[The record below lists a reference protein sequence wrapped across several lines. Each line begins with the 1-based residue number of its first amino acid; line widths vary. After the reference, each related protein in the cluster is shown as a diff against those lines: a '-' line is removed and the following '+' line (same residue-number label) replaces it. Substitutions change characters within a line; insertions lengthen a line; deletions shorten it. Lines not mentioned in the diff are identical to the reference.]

1 MRIAVVGKDRKSN
14 QAIEMK
20 LRKMGH
26 LADHKR
32 PEVVVCNGGD
42 GTLLYNERRF
52 PGVPKL
58 MLRGKHA
65 CRRCK
70 FSNEQIL
77 RKLCRK
83 EYMIK
88 EYGKLETM
96 IAGRKLIA
104 ANDIVVRNLHPSR
117 ALRFTVHVD
126 GKKEDGTIIG
136 DGVVVSTSF
145 GSTGYYQSIARRS
158 FRKGIGLAFSNTVA
172 RQKHRVLG
180 ERANI
185 RIRAVREDALL
196 SCDNMA
202 KLFRLKSGESV
213 TVRASRKKT
222 RVIIF

>member
-1 MRIAVVGKDRKSN
+1 MRIAVVGKDKKSN
-14 QAIEMK
+14 QAI
-20 LRKMGH
+20 LRRLKKMGH
-26 LADHKR
+26 LAEHKR
-32 PEVVVCNGGD
+32 PEIVVCNGGD

-65 CRRCK
+65 CRRCNL
-70 FSNEQIL
+70 SNNQVFIRL
-77 RKLCRK
+77 SRK
-83 EYMIK
+83 EYMIR
-88 EYGKLETM
+88 EYNKLETM

-136 DGVVVSTSF
+136 DGVVISTPF

-158 FRKGIGLAFSNTVA
+158 FSSGIGLAFSNTVA
-172 RQKHRVLG
+172 RQRHRVLG
-180 ERANI
+180 EGA
-185 RIRAVREDALL
+185 RIRVSAVREDALL

-202 KLFRLKSGESV
+202 RLFKLKSGESV
-213 TVRASRKKT
+213 TVRASREKT
-222 RVIIF
+222 RIIVF